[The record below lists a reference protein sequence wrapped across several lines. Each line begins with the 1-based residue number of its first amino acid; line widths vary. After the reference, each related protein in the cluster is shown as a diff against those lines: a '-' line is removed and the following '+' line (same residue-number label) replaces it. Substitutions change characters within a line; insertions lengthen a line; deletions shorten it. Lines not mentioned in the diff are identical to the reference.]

1 MEKIAFGTNASPSRI
16 LDALLNHNRAMEMD
30 SYIYIVIGKP
40 GPTGKTWLVDRL
52 RSRGLTA
59 IEIMP
64 ELNLMVNYL
73 DDRNHV
79 FLDHENHQ
87 VLIVLNQPISKGEQ

>member
-1 MEKIAFGTNASPSRI
+1 MNKIAHGTNASPSRI
-16 LDALLNHNRAMEMD
+16 LDMLMTHTRSMD
-30 SYIYIVIGKP
+30 MVTYTYIVLGKP

-59 IEIMP
+59 MEIIP
-64 ELNLMVNYL
+64 ELNLLVEYR